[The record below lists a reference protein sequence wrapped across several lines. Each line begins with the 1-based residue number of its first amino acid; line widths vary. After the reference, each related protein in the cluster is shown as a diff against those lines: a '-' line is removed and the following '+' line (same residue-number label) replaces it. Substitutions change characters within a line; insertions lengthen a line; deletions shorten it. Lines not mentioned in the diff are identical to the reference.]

1 MRELSNL
8 VDRFST
14 LFSGQRLEL
23 HSVPASLMPKGL
35 AVLQSEL
42 CTGEVKEHFP
52 SQDATEASMLQE
64 QFDFSHPVDAEIE
77 HIISLAQGMPKLP
90 VEGLSLKKLLSDIER
105 DLIVQAL
112 SRTDG
117 NVSQTARILNLQR
130 TTLIE
135 KINKFDL

>member
-1 MRELSNL
+1 
-8 VDRFST
+8 
-14 LFSGQRLEL
+14 
-23 HSVPASLMPKGL
+23 
-35 AVLQSEL
+35 
-42 CTGEVKEHFP
+42 
-52 SQDATEASMLQE
+52 
-64 QFDFSHPVDAEIE
+64 
-77 HIISLAQGMPKLP
+77 MPKLP